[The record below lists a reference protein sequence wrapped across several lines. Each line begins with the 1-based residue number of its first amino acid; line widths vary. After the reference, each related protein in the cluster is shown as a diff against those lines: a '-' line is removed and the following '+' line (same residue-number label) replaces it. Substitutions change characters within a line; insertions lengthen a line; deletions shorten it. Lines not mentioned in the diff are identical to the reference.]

1 MTITR
6 VKMNL
11 SEGSI
16 ELEGTEAFVIRYL
29 DEFKVLM
36 GDGRVK
42 VAEPEN
48 VSTKRATVSKR
59 ATKSK
64 QGATPN
70 LTENS
75 DKPEKKSKKG
85 APKVTAERFDI
96 HGGGEVPPL
105 KMFFEEKKPGR
116 ANGDQIAVIGY
127 YITELLGNKTF
138 SEGQIEYAYK
148 MLKLSRPGHL
158 HQVMINNK
166 NDKDYYEQTDEN
178 GANWSLT
185 RTGEIYVSDQLPAAV
200 E

>member
-1 MTITR
+1 MSITR

-16 ELEGTEAFVIRYL
+16 ELEGTEAFVTRYL
-29 DEFKVLM
+29 DEFKVLI

-42 VAEPEN
+42 QVEPAKAAN
-48 VSTKRATVSKR
+48 KRVTASKR
-59 ATKSK
+59 TTASK
-64 QGATPN
+64 RI
-70 LTENS
+70 ENP
-75 DKPEKKSKKG
+75 DKPERKPKKG
-85 APKVTAERFDI
+85 APKVTAERFDV
-96 HGGGEVPPL
+96 HGGGNDVPSL
-105 KMFFEEKKPGR
+105 KAFFEEKKPGR

-127 YITELLGNKTF
+127 YITELLANETF

-148 MLKLSRPGHL
+148 MLKLNRPGHL

-166 NDKDYYEQTDEN
+166 NEKDYYEQTDEN

-185 RTGEIYVSDQLPAAV
+185 RTGEIYVSDQLPAAS

>member
-1 MTITR
+1 MSIAR

-16 ELEGTEAFVIRYL
+16 ELEGTEAFVTRYL
-29 DEFKVLM
+29 DEFKVLI
-36 GDGRVK
+36 GEGRVR
-42 VAEPEN
+42 VTEPE
-48 VSTKRATVSKR
+48 SSAAKRATVSKR
-59 ATKSK
+59 TAKPKRTTT
-64 QGATPN
+64 ATP
-70 LTENS
+70 TENPG
-75 DKPEKKSKKG
+75 KPEKKTKKG

-96 HGGGEVPPL
+96 HGGGDAPSL
-105 KMFFEEKKPGR
+105 KAFFEEKKPGR

-166 NDKDYYEQTDEN
+166 NEKDYYEQTDEL
-178 GANWSLT
+178 GGNWSLT
-185 RTGEIYVSDQLPAAV
+185 RTGEIFVSDQLPATA